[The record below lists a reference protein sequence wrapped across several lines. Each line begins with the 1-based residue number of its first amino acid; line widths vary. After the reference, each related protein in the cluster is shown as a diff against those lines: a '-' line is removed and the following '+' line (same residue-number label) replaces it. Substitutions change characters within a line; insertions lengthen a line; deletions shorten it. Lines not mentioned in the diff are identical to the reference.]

1 MPDGENAFVELLDNS
16 DKPFRKSIVKEGK
29 ARFQDLLPGEIY
41 ARIVIDSNGDGGV
54 WTTGNYD
61 DKRQPE
67 ELFYYPDKFQIRAF
81 SDHSE
86 EWNILSTPVVSQKP
100 IEITKNKPEE
110 KKKRRDPN
118 QERERQQQSRQSSPF
133 SGMGGLGG
141 AFCNTAIGKHEV
153 AIEKSESTTK

>member
-1 MPDGENAFVELLDNS
+1 MELLDNS

-41 ARIVIDSNGDGGV
+41 ARIVIDSNGDGGFGQQV
-54 WTTGNYD
+54 IMTINASLKSCFTIRTNFRSGHFQTIVKSGIFFLHLWLVKNRLRLQRINR
-61 DKRQPE
+61 KR
-67 ELFYYPDKFQIRAF
+67 R
-81 SDHSE
+81 
-86 EWNILSTPVVSQKP
+86 
-100 IEITKNKPEE
+100 
-110 KKKRRDPN
+110 KKRRDPN

-153 AIEKSESTTK
+153 AIEIRINNK